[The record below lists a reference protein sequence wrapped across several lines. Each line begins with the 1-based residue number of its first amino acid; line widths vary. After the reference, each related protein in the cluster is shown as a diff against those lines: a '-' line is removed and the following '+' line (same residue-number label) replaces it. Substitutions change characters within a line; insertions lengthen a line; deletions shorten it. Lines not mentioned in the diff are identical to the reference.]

1 MGSSNNGTASGG
13 SGLKT
18 ARNLPGATASEV
30 AATQLTSLR
39 GWGTLRKVD
48 RERAETY
55 LRLVAEAELR
65 RATTLPRDGAVSL
78 PDMPGAGRGALVVRQ
93 RSAVAAALYDL
104 PIRQREVIALQF
116 YGNLSEAQTA
126 ATVGLSRGAV
136 HSFTAHGMSALQAAL
151 ETGTSRVAQVAQV
164 LTAMRA
170 LGHEVADQILDEFAL
185 ALGTR

>member
-1 MGSSNNGTASGG
+1 
-13 SGLKT
+13 
-18 ARNLPGATASEV
+18 
-30 AATQLTSLR
+30 
-39 GWGTLRKVD
+39 VD

-116 YGNLSEAQTA
+116 
-126 ATVGLSRGAV
+126 
-136 HSFTAHGMSALQAAL
+136 
-151 ETGTSRVAQVAQV
+151 TGTCPRPRPRPRWA
-164 LTAMRA
+164 
-170 LGHEVADQILDEFAL
+170 
-185 ALGTR
+185 